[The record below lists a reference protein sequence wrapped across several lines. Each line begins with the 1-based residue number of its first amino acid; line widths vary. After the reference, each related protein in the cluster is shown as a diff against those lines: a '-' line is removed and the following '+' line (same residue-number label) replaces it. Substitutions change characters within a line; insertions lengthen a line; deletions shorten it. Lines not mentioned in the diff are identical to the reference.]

1 MELLGSR
8 LDRHTLS
15 APLGRIVGG
24 TVGAIPGIVGLVSL
38 EPDFFDDFMVGS
50 IAAALVGTIT
60 GAFLGGMARG
70 GLFAGFVGGLGGAM
84 VGFVVQ
90 VIVFWYSITRLL

>member
-1 MELLGSR
+1 MPDWHALP
-8 LDRHTLS
+8 
-15 APLGRIVGG
+15 APIGRIVGG
-24 TVGAIPGIVGLVSL
+24 TLGALPGIVGLFSL
-38 EPDFFDDFMVGS
+38 KQHFFDAFMVGS

-60 GAFLGGMARG
+60 GALLGGMARG
-70 GLFAGFVGGLGGAM
+70 GLVAGFVGGLGGAI